1 MLLCA
6 ARCGLLKTYT
16 HRRLQ
21 SFEFVDGC
29 VSSDLGEVATVEV
42 DEHGETPRF
51 RSRYARCVYKR
62 SNVGVD
68 SNALGISVWTTEMS
82 FVVGSD
88 VLPPS
93 IVKAMILRHD
103 RKASGRVLTPPCAI
117 LEAHSRGLAYDLDAH
132 GGSTSF
138 GEVLTVECYV
148 DCDP

>member
-42 DEHGETPRF
+42 DEHAETPRF
-51 RSRYARCVYKR
+51 RSRYATCVYKR

-88 VLPPS
+88 VRANLAAFDRGSDDLAPRS
-93 IVKAMILRHD
+93 QGLRTC
-103 RKASGRVLTPPCAI
+103 V
-117 LEAHSRGLAYDLDAH
+117 
-132 GGSTSF
+132 
-138 GEVLTVECYV
+138 
-148 DCDP
+148 